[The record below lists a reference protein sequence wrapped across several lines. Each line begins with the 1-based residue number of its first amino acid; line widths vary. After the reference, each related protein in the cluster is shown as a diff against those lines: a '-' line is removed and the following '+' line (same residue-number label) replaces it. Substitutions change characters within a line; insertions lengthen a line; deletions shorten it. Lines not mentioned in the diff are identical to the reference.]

1 MDSGKKFENLRRKA
15 EEVLLKE
22 KGPSKKLAQEVDELI
37 HELEVHQIELEIQNE
52 NLLKTHEALEESR
65 MDYYELYDFAPVGY
79 LTLDKSGIILRANL
93 TVTEILGIPRNQL
106 INCALILF
114 IAPSYRKSFYDHIQ
128 EFKETQL
135 KKQCI
140 VKLKPKNKTPIFVS
154 LDTKAVLNENG
165 ALIEFRTIVTDITQ
179 LKKTEIALH
188 ESEKKYKNL
197 ANLLPQMVVEL
208 NKNCEFTFANRAVFK
223 LTGYTRG
230 DIDGLKPYQL
240 VIPEDQLRVKEN
252 ILQIMNGEE
261 LEGIEYTAQRKDG
274 SKFPIVVYCSKI
286 IIDNKLVGIRAII
299 LDYTELKEAKDKV
312 QRSLEEK
319 EILLKEIHHRV
330 KNNLMVISSLLD
342 LQSNYI
348 KDKSSRDMFLESQ
361 SRAKSM
367 ALIHERMYESTDLKR
382 IDFGDYI
389 RTLCMEIYRSLVHH
403 PEKIKLQMDLQPVK
417 VDINTAIPCGLIL
430 NELVSNAMKHAFPND
445 LEGELNIKFY
455 SKDEHL
461 ILSVKDNGIGFP
473 QDIDFKN
480 TKSLGLNIVN
490 SLVGQIDGE
499 IEMIRDDGTEF
510 NITFPEITL
519 E

>member
-22 KGPSKKLAQEVDELI
+22 NGPSKKLALEVDELL
-37 HELEVHQIELEIQNE
+37 HELEVHQIELEMQNE
-52 NLLKTHEALEESR
+52 DLIKTQRELEESR
-65 MDYYELYDFAPVGY
+65 MDYYELFDFAPVGY
-79 LTLDKSGIILRANL
+79 LTLDKNGIILRANL
-93 TVTEILGIPRNQL
+93 TGTEILGIPRNQL
-106 INCALILF
+106 INSALILF
-114 IAPSYRKSFYDHIQ
+114 IAPSYRKSFYDHLQ
-128 EFKETQL
+128 EFRETQL

-140 VKLKPKNKTPIFVS
+140 VKLEPKNKTPIFAS
-154 LDTKAVLNENG
+154 LDTQAVLNENG
-165 ALIEFRTIVTDITQ
+165 TFKEFRTIITDITQ
-179 LKKTEIALH
+179 LKKTEIALN

-208 NKNCEFTFANRAVFK
+208 NKNCEFTFTNQAVFE
-223 LTGYTRG
+223 LTGYTKE
-230 DIDGLKPYQL
+230 DLDGLKPYQL
-240 VIPEDQLRVKEN
+240 VILEDQNRVKEN
-252 ILQIMNGEE
+252 ILQIMNGDDI
-261 LEGIEYTAQRKDG
+261 GVIEYTAQRKDG

-286 IIDNKLVGIRAII
+286 MRYNQLVGIRAII

-319 EILLKEIHHRV
+319 ELLLKEIHHRV

-342 LQSNYI
+342 LQSSYI

-389 RTLCMEIYRSLVHH
+389 RTLCMDLYHTLVPH
-403 PEKIKLQMDLQPVK
+403 PVKIKLQMDLESVK

-430 NELVSNAMKHAFPND
+430 NELVSNAMKHAFPDD

-455 SKDEHL
+455 SKDEYL

-473 QDIDFKN
+473 QDVDFKN

-499 IEMIRDDGTEF
+499 IEMIRDGGTEF
-510 NITFPEITL
+510 TITFPEIKL
-519 E
+519 